1 MSIELKNKTKRAI
14 QYFCGIMLFFIFQ
27 FGTAFLDKL
36 DLSHFSGICSA
47 FQYASCLFLVRTNNK
62 KGIITSI
69 ILLSISALNLIRI
82 IVSFGANVAMS
93 GLFNQIFYI
102 ITIIWLGVIFAKQEK
117 AAVTDMLTGLLNRR
131 GLYKKLKDSIED
143 NKPFF
148 LIDIEL
154 GNFKLL
160 NDSFGTVYGD
170 RLLKKTTER
179 INSFIGNRGIASRK
193 GGAEFVVIL
202 KDTHNAEEDANN
214 LLDIIREKISLSL
227 DGDYLD
233 CYVTA
238 FAGIVSFPA
247 DSDNYENLLKYADMA
262 MVEALRSNST
272 TVCPFRP
279 EMEKSIKRHAELE
292 HLIKEGIEKNYFY
305 LVYQPQYIL
314 RGKKLR
320 GFETLIRMKLPDGT
334 IVSPGEFIPVAEMS
348 EQIIYIDDY
357 VIKRAMNEYKDIV
370 LNHNRNLIVSVN
382 VSAKNIASA
391 GFPEKVERF
400 LEETGFPAGNLE
412 IEITEYCMVSSFNTT
427 IESIKALRSIG
438 VQFALDDFGT
448 GYTSLN
454 YLSQLPVNLLKID
467 KSLINDIENDD
478 QKCEFVNAIIS
489 MGHLMDCEVIS
500 EGVENEQQLKKLD
513 ENNCDFIQGFV
524 WSKPLDYEI
533 AKALSLTE

>member
-1 MSIELKNKTKRAI
+1 
-14 QYFCGIMLFFIFQ
+14 
-27 FGTAFLDKL
+27 
-36 DLSHFSGICSA
+36 
-47 FQYASCLFLVRTNNK
+47 
-62 KGIITSI
+62 
-69 ILLSISALNLIRI
+69 
-82 IVSFGANVAMS
+82 MS

-272 TVCPFRP
+272 AVCPFRP
-279 EMEKSIKRHAELE
+279 EMEKSIKRHTELE

-314 RGKKLR
+314 CGKKLR